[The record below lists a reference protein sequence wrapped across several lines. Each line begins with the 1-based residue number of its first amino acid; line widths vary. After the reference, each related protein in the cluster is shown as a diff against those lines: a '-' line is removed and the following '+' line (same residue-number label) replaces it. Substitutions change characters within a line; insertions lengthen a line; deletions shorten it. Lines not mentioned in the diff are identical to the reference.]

1 MKEAGTK
8 AFLIFF
14 FMLLVI
20 LFIGIGVYILAG
32 GDIEKMFGIF
42 SEAKAL
48 FVKFIQWNLPK
59 LG

>member
-20 LFIGIGVYILAG
+20 LFVGIGVYILAG
-32 GDIEKMFGIF
+32 GDI
-42 SEAKAL
+42 
-48 FVKFIQWNLPK
+48 
-59 LG
+59 